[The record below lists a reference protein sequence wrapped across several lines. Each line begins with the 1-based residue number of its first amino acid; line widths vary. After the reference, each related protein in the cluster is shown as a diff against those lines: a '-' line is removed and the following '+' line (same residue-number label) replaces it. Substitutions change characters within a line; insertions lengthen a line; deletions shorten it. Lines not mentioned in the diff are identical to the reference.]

1 MFKTTVISAL
11 LASATLVSAGGPAEI
26 CTSKGGTS
34 CTEYQITKDCCAA
47 VDQNTRF
54 DEVFT
59 QCIPLLANGINTGGM
74 VECCESRG
82 AGSAEVK
89 IGADKLVCTGGPA
102 EICTSKGG
110 TSCTEYQITKDCCA
124 AVDQNTRFD
133 EVFTQCIPL
142 LANGINTGGMVEC
155 CESRGA
161 GSAEVKI
168 GADKLVCSR

>member
-89 IGADKLVCTGGPA
+89 IGADKL
-102 EICTSKGG
+102 
-110 TSCTEYQITKDCCA
+110 Q
-124 AVDQNTRFD
+124 Q
-133 EVFTQCIPL
+133 
-142 LANGINTGGMVEC
+142 
-155 CESRGA
+155 
-161 GSAEVKI
+161 VKHIRI
-168 GADKLVCSR
+168 GLRL